1 MGKII
6 LIFAKFF
13 ASISSRQLSFGGI
26 NMQDMNVLVIL
37 SIIIGIMFIGI
48 SFFLKDKKDK
58 EVDLNNNQEPITSIS
73 SPNTIDEA
81 EMMKEVNQKI
91 LELNDYAS
99 FIKKEINDQH
109 KELLFLYQLIT
120 EKEKNL
126 KQATNTGS
134 VEDEQL
140 VTLQSQSVT
149 RESNKPLA
157 TLNNMIVENNK
168 EIFDLYKQGLSV
180 TEIAQSLNVGK
191 GEVKLI
197 LDLGIR

>member
-1 MGKII
+1 
-6 LIFAKFF
+6 
-13 ASISSRQLSFGGI
+13 
-26 NMQDMNVLVIL
+26 MQDMNVLVIL

-120 EKEKNL
+120 EKEKSL

-149 RESNKPLA
+149 RESDKPLA

>member
-1 MGKII
+1 M
-6 LIFAKFF
+6 
-13 ASISSRQLSFGGI
+13 
-26 NMQDMNVLVIL
+26 
-37 SIIIGIMFIGI
+37 
-48 SFFLKDKKDK
+48 
-58 EVDLNNNQEPITSIS
+58 
-73 SPNTIDEA
+73 
-81 EMMKEVNQKI
+81 
-91 LELNDYAS
+91 
-99 FIKKEINDQH
+99 
-109 KELLFLYQLIT
+109 YQLIT
-120 EKEKNL
+120 EKEKSL

-149 RESNKPLA
+149 RESDKPLA